1 MRIIK
6 TIENVDFFVLDDS
19 DDWDVTDENINI
31 KLEPKHGIV
40 IYIAGMID
48 GDEDSL
54 MCLGAEDGSNEFRI
68 AFYEPFK
75 AFSTMWDELMKL

>member
-6 TIENVDFFVLDDS
+6 SIENVDFSVL
-19 DDWDVTDENINI
+19 DDWDVTDENINM
-31 KLEPKHGIV
+31 KFEPKHGTV
-40 IYIAGMID
+40 IYVAGMID

-54 MCLGAEDGSNEFRI
+54 MCLGAEDGSNEFRV

-75 AFSTMWDELMKL
+75 TFNTMWDELMKL